1 MTSPLPGYGQGLTD
15 ELILGYIGWYTVTQP
30 RLTHE
35 DIMDLVVQEGLDLS
49 IVPKPPRP
57 GDAFKRACRYS
68 EVQGVPVP
76 YTSDVANFMF
86 RPVAQTLEEVE
97 RHLVVEIVDK
107 NGRKLSHHTAVA
119 LQFSRKD
126 AKLHVTVNKI
136 SEDIDELVKQV
147 MEDFVAKLEESTI
160 YIEAQVIRRMIRAQL
175 ENCNAVLARA
185 KGSVYFIP
193 KKHKDKIEGLE
204 NFLTHCGPGSGMHT
218 LPLVDDTKQQEFIS
232 SAFQDGVHEQANQ
245 IISELKSHV
254 HQQKEISPNQWNDY
268 KQRLDALKNKRDE
281 YDTLVDFELTAAE
294 TELDAVE
301 TYLAEFLLEGLIKE
315 K

>member
-1 MTSPLPGYGQGLTD
+1 MNSPLPGYGKGLTD
-15 ELILGYIGWYTVTQP
+15 DLILGYIGWYTVTQP

-35 DIMDLVVQEGLDLS
+35 DILDLVIQEGLDLS

-68 EVQGVPVP
+68 EVSGIPVP

-97 RHLVVEIVDK
+97 RHLVVEILDK
-107 NGRKLSHHTAVA
+107 NGRKLSHHTAA
-119 LQFSRKD
+119 ELQFNRSGS
-126 AKLHVTVNKI
+126 KLHVTVHKI
-136 SEDIDELVKQV
+136 NEDVDQLVVSV
-147 MEDFVAKLEESTI
+147 MDDFAGILKDSTV

-175 ENCNAVLARA
+175 ETCHAILARA
-185 KGSVYFIP
+185 KGSVYFVP
-193 KKHKDKIEGLE
+193 KKHKNTIEGLE
-204 NFLTHCGPGSGMHT
+204 NFLSHCGPGSGMHT

-232 SAFQDGVHEQANQ
+232 SAFTDGVHDQANQ
-245 IISELKSHV
+245 ILSELKSLV
-254 HQQKEISPNQWNDY
+254 TQEKEISANQWNDY
-268 KQRLDALKNKRDE
+268 KQRLDGLKSKRDE
-281 YDTLVDFELTAAE
+281 YDTLVDFELSAAE

-301 TYLAEFLLEGLIKE
+301 TYLTEFLLTGLIKE